1 MRSKKFGAKIMR
13 MQKGPVVRRVWVIC
27 RDLANM
33 YTDENWFEISF
44 VVDILGTKFP
54 KYLTLTNK

>member
-1 MRSKKFGAKIMR
+1 MTKNEVEKIWGK
-13 MQKGPVVRRVWVIC
+13 KGPVVRRVWVIF

-54 KYLTLTNK
+54 KYLTLKNK